1 MAIIP
6 GFGGDA
12 RFNQI
17 ASAYKD
23 YKQKLQALE
32 AQQQGLL
39 QEAMKLMQA
48 DKMQDARKKLE
59 ELLH

>member
-12 RFNQI
+12 RLNQI